1 MQYGTV
7 EFVQLW
13 DLLFTVGCRPELLG
27 WSDQVFGQQRQR
39 QRQRAENQELRH
51 CQARAQVRA
60 VAPGDQT
67 VFCLTN
73 NSYNSREPS
82 GGRSWSWWRS
92 WRVLVSTVL
101 PFLLYRPDCLA
112 RDSPCAGAEYK
123 YQNPV
128 VAALDLQNPRHSHA
142 GRSSQPRPLALSQ
155 CSAPGVANYLVSTST
170 GAFSRAVLR

>member
-7 EFVQLW
+7 EFVQHW

-60 VAPGDQT
+60 VAPDDQT

-92 WRVLVSTVL
+92 WRVLVSTVQSSHFSCTG
-101 PFLLYRPDCLA
+101 PTVWPVTPPVRA
-112 RDSPCAGAEYK
+112 RSINIKTRWWLHWICRIRDTAMQVG
-123 YQNPV
+123 
-128 VAALDLQNPRHSHA
+128 
-142 GRSSQPRPLALSQ
+142 ALSHGLLRSH
-155 CSAPGVANYLVSTST
+155 SARRPESLII
-170 GAFSRAVLR
+170 